1 MYLINIQEANGEYEY
16 DHKWLVVDKKTEREI
31 LEDFYGESSVG
42 EEFNKAFWIHGEIL
56 AFVSEV
62 QEVTEEEAIVLK
74 KFHI

>member
-16 DHKWLVVDKKTEREI
+16 NHKWLVSDKKTEREL
-31 LEDFYGESSVG
+31 LEDFYGENSVG
-42 EEFNKAFWIHGEIL
+42 EEENEAFWIHGQIL

-62 QEVTEEEAIVLK
+62 QDVSEEEAIVLK